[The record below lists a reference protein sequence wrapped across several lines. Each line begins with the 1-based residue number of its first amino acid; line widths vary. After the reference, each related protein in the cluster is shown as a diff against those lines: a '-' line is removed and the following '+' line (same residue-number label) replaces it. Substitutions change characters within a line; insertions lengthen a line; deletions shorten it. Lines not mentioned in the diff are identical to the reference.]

1 MGRPP
6 RATPD
11 AESTAPATGGFH
23 AWTIPEYRWLW
34 GGVAAANSGR
44 WVLALGVGWLL
55 YNLTHSSF
63 WVGASFFCIQ
73 GPALVVAPLAGV
85 LADRRDRRTLLVLG
99 LALSALATAGLAAM
113 AAVGVGSPWP
123 VLGAT
128 LCCGVAFSIQ
138 GTSWSALIP
147 AIVPRRWLAN
157 ANAWQGTAR
166 QGAEFLG
173 PALASPLLATAGPRL
188 VFALAA
194 ACYVVGL
201 MLVLRIQPR
210 PRPRQAPA
218 RPFTP
223 LLQGLQYV
231 RGRPLLTCV
240 VLLVACHC
248 SLTMTYQG
256 MLPQFAGELVG
267 GSGDVY
273 GGLMTMVGLG
283 AIVGTL
289 ALALFVPRRR
299 LGAAYGASALLSG
312 LALVLLGLS
321 HWPLAAFGAAIL
333 VGAAQASFMAISL
346 TYLQEVT
353 ADAYLGRV
361 TGVYNF
367 LASGTMAFL
376 SWGLGGLADA
386 MPAGTVMVLVG
397 SLFVVALTAATLR
410 LAPVRLLY
418 DGRGFGASE
427 ASTAGVGEAALLP
440 T

>member
-1 MGRPP
+1 MGMGLPP
-6 RATPD
+6 LAAPD
-11 AESTAPATGGFH
+11 ADHTAPAPGGFH

-73 GPALVVAPLAGV
+73 GPALVIAPLVGV

-99 LALSALATAGLAAM
+99 LALSALATAALAAM
-113 AAVGVGSPWP
+113 ATIGVGSPWP
-123 VLGAT
+123 VLAAT

-188 VFALAA
+188 VFALAS

-201 MLVLRIQPR
+201 LLVLRIRPR
-210 PRPRQAPA
+210 PRPRQAA
-218 RPFTP
+218 VRPFTP
-223 LLQGLQYV
+223 LLQGLRYV
-231 RGRPLLTCV
+231 RAQPVLACV

-256 MLPQFAGELVG
+256 MLPQFADELVG
-267 GSGDVY
+267 GNSDVY

-283 AIVGTL
+283 AVVGTL
-289 ALALFVPRRR
+289 ALALFVPRQR
-299 LGAAYGASALLSG
+299 LGAAYAASALLSG
-312 LALVLLGLS
+312 AALALLGLS
-321 HWPLAAFGAAIL
+321 HWPFAAFGAAIL

-376 SWGLGGLADA
+376 SWGLASLAGA
-386 MPAGTVMVLVG
+386 LPAGAVMVLAG
-397 SLFVVALTAATLR
+397 SLFVAALAAATLR
-410 LAPVRLLY
+410 LASVRQLY
-418 DGRGFGASE
+418 GERGFSAAAAGA
-427 ASTAGVGEAALLP
+427 GEAALLP
-440 T
+440 S